1 MLKAGKMYSFLVAL
15 FFLLLISSVFGDY
28 FSDTVHTVHV
38 YFDNPSYWTE
48 LYATHTT
55 EEYMMCKVVFDAVD
69 TLDSVGIRLKG
80 NSSFNHPGNKKP
92 FHLKLDEYIDNQNY
106 DGNERLSFNNCY
118 NDPTFLREKLSC
130 DIFQGMGVPCPRA
143 CWSVVYFNDT
153 YWGFYST
160 TDPINKQAL
169 NRFYSWNKGNLYDCE
184 QSAYLTWLGWSQ
196 GLYTSSYL
204 ISANEDADD
213 YTDLI
218 NFIDFL
224 NNTDNATFV
233 AQILDWFDPIEFARM
248 WAVNT
253 FLVNLDSYQGF
264 GRNYFFYFDHNTVG
278 HYIVYDL
285 NMSFGG
291 FNQYGFTPT
300 QLRELEIDWYN
311 TSGGGGGGGGG
322 FPPTPAGRPL
332 AERCFNVWEPFWGLV
347 NCAIRELME
356 TTLDT
361 VTFNARVTE
370 LADLVRPYVYDDVN
384 KQFSNAAFE
393 TNLDYDYS
401 SGGGGGGGGGMG
413 TIPGLRDLIM
423 DRYAYIAGVVGG
435 CERLD
440 VSGVVLIN
448 ELMASNGTTIAD
460 EADQFD
466 DWFEVYNPAD
476 TTIDISYWFATDNL
490 SNPRKWSFPSGTV
503 IPAGG
508 YLVVWADD
516 DPEQGPL
523 HATFKLNKDEEELAI
538 FGSDFIGAQLSDSVS
553 WMGLERDESW
563 GRYPNGSATWQICL
577 EATPGAENS
586 WSAIYSNGLSV
597 PTGLTLLTYP
607 NPFNSSCRIEI
618 EGAEMRIESIEIFD
632 ISGRQIDHLNLNN
645 SAVMNTCK
653 DSPGNNRRQI
663 VWKPN
668 EKTSSGVFYVRVVS
682 ENSEVVKKI
691 IYLK

>member
-1 MLKAGKMYSFLVAL
+1 MLKAGKIYSFLVAL
-15 FFLLLISSVFGDY
+15 FSLLFISSVFGDY
-28 FSDTVHTVHV
+28 FGDTVHTVHV

-55 EEYMMCKVVFDAVD
+55 EEYIMCKVVFDAVD

-80 NSSFNHPGNKKP
+80 FSSFNHPGNKKP
-92 FHLKLDEYIDNQNY
+92 FHLKIDEYIDKRSYRGNQ
-106 DGNERLSFNNCY
+106 RLTFSNCY
-118 NDPTFLREKLSC
+118 NDPTFLREHLSC
-130 DIFQGMGVPCPRA
+130 EIFQGLNVPCSRSA
-143 CWSVVYFNDT
+143 FCVVYYNDI
-153 YWGFYST
+153 YWGFYNVVT
-160 TDPINKQAL
+160 PVNKDAL
-169 NRFYSWNKGNLYDCE
+169 TLFFSEKSGGLYNCDE
-184 QSAYLTWLGWSQ
+184 NAPLTWQGWDPA
-196 GLYTSSYL
+196 SYGGYEKETNL
-204 ISANEDADD
+204 DEDWS
-213 YTDLI
+213 DLL
-218 NFIDFL
+218 NFINFL
-224 NNTDNATFV
+224 NNTDNTTFSSEL
-233 AQILDWFDPIEFARM
+233 LDRFDAITFARM
-248 WAVNT
+248 WAANT
-253 FLVNLDSYQGF
+253 FIVNLNSYPGA
-264 GRNYFFYFDHNTVG
+264 GSNYFLYFDSNNIAR
-278 HYIVYDL
+278 YIVYDL
-285 NMSFGG
+285 NMAFGG
-291 FNQYGFTPT
+291 YNSGLSATGM
-300 QLRELEIDWYN
+300 REMRIDWYS
-311 TSGGGGGGGGG
+311 TGGG
-322 FPPTPAGRPL
+322 FPPGSSGRPL
-332 AERCFNVWEPFWGLV
+332 AKRCFENWEPFWGLV

-413 TIPGLRDLIM
+413 TIPGLRDFIM

-448 ELMASNGTTIAD
+448 ELMASNGSTIAD

-516 DPEQGPL
+516 DPGQGPL

-618 EGAEMRIESIEIFD
+618 EGTEMRIESIEIFD

-645 SAVMNTCK
+645 SAVMDICE

-663 VWKPN
+663 VWNPN